1 MSQFQGTLAKF
12 HPINCFSR
20 NKPSPPRCTCWFMTN
35 FKLFLSLPCKCSR
48 AVQING
54 SSLTKWWQWWWL
66 QTVVWKKRIFF
77 LYCAVLSE
85 QNKYIFI
92 YMYMHGSFGQKRGL
106 QMTNRAARTEQLV
119 MEVLMTMLLKGY
131 FWVVFSFSLT
141 STPWCLHQRVHFA
154 SYYLPLFLH
163 NLECSCSGGQIKVWW
178 NQMRMKRIMK
188 EKWRRRAGS
197 AEEKV
202 LNQRASAQQ
211 DCGLYRPVV
220 RRRCGGC
227 RMEASEHHLIT
238 HLKKKK
244 IREKVGVKYMP
255 APTVSHNW
263 FYETC

>member
-1 MSQFQGTLAKF
+1 
-12 HPINCFSR
+12 
-20 NKPSPPRCTCWFMTN
+20 
-35 FKLFLSLPCKCSR
+35 
-48 AVQING
+48 
-54 SSLTKWWQWWWL
+54 
-66 QTVVWKKRIFF
+66 
-77 LYCAVLSE
+77 
-85 QNKYIFI
+85 
-92 YMYMHGSFGQKRGL
+92 
-106 QMTNRAARTEQLV
+106 MTNRAARTEHLV

-197 AEEKV
+197 AEGKV

-220 RRRCGGC
+220 RPRCGGC
-227 RMEASEHHLIT
+227 RMKAGVRHLIT

-244 IREKVGVKYMP
+244 KNKMESPCKIHACAVGFRKHVKVCSRVSGGAGLDELFQEKWRKRNEVRILQRGCWRSRVSRAGTWRDGRFYGNCFS
-255 APTVSHNW
+255 APHCRQARLWV
-263 FYETC
+263 